1 MVVDRSLH
9 QLTCEAKVHKSL
21 KHPCL
26 QTIQCTNSSPRHV
39 WKARPFSSFLGWQ
52 VEASSTT
59 TLETSHNASLVN
71 IVMEMAASQGLNP
84 PPIKVWS
91 RRVPLFVLQ
100 CFFWHLKRRL
110 FLKCGLHDLFRS
122 SCLRWGCRK
131 QASKQVYEQNI
142 ISRAY
147 IRA

>member
-26 QTIQCTNSSPRHV
+26 QTIQCTNSSLRHV

-71 IVMEMAASQGLNP
+71 IVMEVAASQGLNP

-110 FLKCGLHDLFRS
+110 FWNVAYTIYLEVVVLGEVVENKLPSKSTNKILFQERT
-122 SCLRWGCRK
+122 
-131 QASKQVYEQNI
+131 
-142 ISRAY
+142 
-147 IRA
+147 